1 MRSTATTPDEYIASL
16 PEERQ
21 GPMSAIRDVI
31 NQNIPTG
38 FKEGMGYGMMGWSV
52 PHDLYPPGY
61 HCDAKQPLPF
71 MGLASQ
77 KNNIT
82 LYSMCVYGN
91 GPHLEWFKTEWPKHT
106 SRKLDMGKSCIHF
119 KKLDDI
125 PLKLIGELA
134 SRVTPAEWIQIYEK
148 VIKR

>member
-21 GPMSAIRDVI
+21 GPMSAIREVI
-31 NQNIPTG
+31 NQNIPAG

-61 HCDAKQPLPF
+61 HCDPKQPLPF

-82 LYSMCVYGN
+82 LYSMCVYSDGS
-91 GPHLEWFKTEWPKHT
+91 HLEWFKTEWPKHT
-106 SRKLDMGKSCIHF
+106 SRRLDMGRSCIHF
-119 KKLDDI
+119 KKFDDI
-125 PLKLIGELA
+125 PLKLIGELV